1 MQRGTLRV
9 AAGIPLTFARE
20 EVGTAVTLSGKVVLI
35 SGVGPG
41 LGRAT
46 ARAALEAGA
55 SVVLGDLRGDSLRV
69 IAQELDPG
77 GARTVCQQADISLPS
92 NCQALVDT
100 ARARFGGLDG
110 LVHVAANDS
119 VFGGLMNGNLED
131 LAPVMEVNVR
141 GTLEL
146 TRAAV
151 PLLRE
156 RPTSSVVMVGST
168 ASVRQGLAAG
178 LLAYGASKG
187 ALATVVHH
195 LASELGPFGIRVNT
209 VAPGWKWGPVLE
221 RYMRSEA
228 ERAGVDLTTVV
239 ESVSSTLAL
248 RRLATDDDVAAAI
261 VFFCSEGARSIT
273 GQTLFVDC
281 GEIWH

>member
-1 MQRGTLRV
+1 M
-9 AAGIPLTFARE
+9 
-20 EVGTAVTLSGKVVLI
+20 TLSGKVVLI

-46 ARAALEAGA
+46 ARAALKAGA
-55 SVVLGDLRGDSLRV
+55 SVVLGDLRGDSLGI
-69 IAQELDPG
+69 IAQEIDPG

-178 LLAYGASKG
+178 NLAYGASKG

>member
-1 MQRGTLRV
+1 M
-9 AAGIPLTFARE
+9 A
-20 EVGTAVTLSGKVVLI
+20 LSGKVVLI
-35 SGVGPG
+35 SGLGRG

-46 ARAALEAGA
+46 ARAALEEGA
-55 SVVLGDLRGDSLRV
+55 SVVLGDLRGDSLAA

-77 GARTVCQQADISLPS
+77 GARTACRQADISQQAD
-92 NCQALVDT
+92 CQALADT
-100 ARARFGGLDG
+100 ARARFGRLDA

-119 VFGGLMNGNLED
+119 VFGGLMNGDLED
-131 LAPVMEVNVR
+131 LAAVMDVNLR

-178 LLAYGASKG
+178 NLAYGASKG
-187 ALATVVHH
+187 ALVTVVHH
-195 LASELGPFGIRVNT
+195 LASELGPSGIRVNT

-221 RYMRSEA
+221 QYMRREA
-228 ERAGVDLTTVV
+228 ARAGADLSTVV
-239 ESVSSTLAL
+239 ESISSTLAL
-248 RRLATDDDVAAAI
+248 RRLANDDDVAAVIA
-261 VFFCSEGARSIT
+261 FFCSDGARSIT

>member
-1 MQRGTLRV
+1 MST
-9 AAGIPLTFARE
+9 AA
-20 EVGTAVTLSGKVVLI
+20 TLSGKVVLI

-55 SVVLGDLRGDSLRV
+55 RVVLGDLNEESLTG
-69 IAQELDPG
+69 IAQELDPS
-77 GARTVCQQADISLPS
+77 GARTAYLQADISMPPS
-92 NCQALVDT
+92 CQALVDT
-100 ARARFGGLDG
+100 ARDRFGRLDA

-119 VFGGLMNGNLED
+119 VFGGLMDGSLDD
-131 LAPVMEVNVR
+131 LAAVMGVNVR

-156 RPTSSVVMVGST
+156 RATSSVVMVGST
-168 ASVRQGLAAG
+168 ASVRQGLSAG
-178 LLAYGASKG
+178 NLAYGASKG
-187 ALATVVHH
+187 ALVTAVHH
-195 LASELGPFGIRVNT
+195 LACELGPLGIRVNT
-209 VAPGWKWGPVLE
+209 VSPGWKWGPVLE
-221 RYMRSEA
+221 RYMRAEA
-228 ERAGVDLTTVV
+228 ERAGVELNTIV
-239 ESVSSTLAL
+239 ESVSSKLAL
-248 RRLATDDDVAAAI
+248 RRLADDDDVAAAI
-261 VFFCSEGARSIT
+261 VFFCSDGARSIT